1 MKYLS
6 LAIVACLAFAS
17 SSEAVAPFYSNIAD
31 SRTKPNS
38 YIVILKNDT
47 AFDTFQPRYQNMVKF
62 MNASGRRRT
71 KINFQFSVTPGFT
84 ADLDPVALKNI
95 LGMPEVAY
103 VEQDSI
109 MTIFGTQKTPPS
121 WGIPRVSQRGIIQGA
136 RPSYKYPDSAG
147 AGITAYV
154 IDTGINVKHPDFQGR
169 AVFGTSFIA
178 NGRTDDNGH
187 GTHVAGTIGGKTFGV
202 AKKVNLVGVK
212 VLDFEGNGHTS
223 DVIKGVDWAVKN
235 AKDKKKRAV
244 INMSV
249 GGEGRSRA
257 LDDAISRAYKG
268 NIPVFVAAGN
278 RYGVDPC
285 GWSPSG
291 SPNAYTVGS
300 TDIYDRVS
308 EFSNLGK
315 CVKIFA
321 PGTNIVSAYYANK
334 GSTIESG
341 TSMATPHVAGV
352 AALYMSA
359 DKNLKTAKKVY
370 EKLTS
375 TATKN
380 AVKGD
385 LKGSANLLVFN
396 GGGK

>member
-17 SSEAVAPFYSNIAD
+17 SSEAVAPFYANSAD
-31 SRTKPNS
+31 SRAKSNS
-38 YIVILKNDT
+38 YIVVLKNDT
-47 AFDTFQPRYQNMVKF
+47 AFDTFQPRYQNMVKV

-71 KINFQFSVTPGFT
+71 KINFQFSVISGFT

-109 MTIFGTQKTPPS
+109 MTILGTQKTPPS

-169 AVFGTSFIA
+169 AVFGKSFVK
-178 NGRTDDNGH
+178 GTTDDEGH

-202 AKKVNLVGVK
+202 AKKINLVGVK
-212 VLDFEGNGHTS
+212 VLDKDGRGSTS

-244 INMSV
+244 INMSL
-249 GGEGRSRA
+249 GGEGRVRA
-257 LDDAISRAYKG
+257 LDDAISRAYKD

-278 RYGVDPC
+278 GYPGENSC
-285 GWSPSG
+285 GWSPAGAS
-291 SPNAYTVGS
+291 NAYTVGS
-300 TDIYDRVS
+300 TDIYDRIS
-308 EFSNLGK
+308 EFSNFGK

-321 PGTNIVSAYYANK
+321 PGTNIVSANHANK
-334 GSTIESG
+334 GSKLNSG

-352 AALYMSA
+352 AALYMSE
-359 DKNLKTAKKVY
+359 DKNLKTAKKIY

-380 AVKGD
+380 VVKGD

>member
-17 SSEAVAPFYSNIAD
+17 SSEAVAPFYSNSPD
-31 SRTKPNS
+31 SRAKSNS
-38 YIVILKNDT
+38 YIVVLKNDT
-47 AFDTFQPRYQNMVKF
+47 AFDTFQPRYQNMVKV

-71 KINFQFSVTPGFT
+71 KINFQFSVISGFT

-109 MTIFGTQKTPPS
+109 MTIFGTQKAPPS
-121 WGIPRVSQRGIIQGA
+121 WGIPRVSQRGILQGV

-154 IDTGINVKHPDFQGR
+154 IDTGIDVKHPDFQGR
-169 AVFGTSFIA
+169 AVFGKSFVV
-178 NGRTDDNGH
+178 NGTTDDNGH

-212 VLDFEGNGHTS
+212 VLDLNGGGRTS
-223 DVIKGVDWAVKN
+223 DVIKGVDWALKN
-235 AKDKKKRAV
+235 AKDKKKRAI
-244 INMSV
+244 INMSL
-249 GGEGRSRA
+249 GGDTKARA
-257 LDDAISRAYKG
+257 LDDAISRAYKD

-278 RYGVDPC
+278 NNGENPC
-285 GWSPSG
+285 GWSPAGAS
-291 SPNAYTVGS
+291 NAYTVGS
-300 TDIYDRVS
+300 TDIYDRIS

-321 PGTNIVSAYYANK
+321 PGTNIVSAEHGTK
-334 GSTIESG
+334 GSKIDAG
-341 TSMATPHVAGV
+341 TSMAAPHVAGV
-352 AALYMSA
+352 AALYMGG
-359 DKNLKTAKKVY
+359 DKNLKTSKKIY

-380 AVKGD
+380 VVKGD